1 MTEKIE
7 WYREVLAL
15 EPNSKIFFPLARML
29 EREGELA
36 QACEVLK
43 EGVRRHGEFLEAR
56 LFLVELL
63 ERLGRRDECAAE
75 VEVLAGMLARYEGF
89 WSAWS
94 ASAGRAG
101 QDPALFVRML
111 GLSLKQPDLTV
122 AELLRRGLDSF
133 GQGQGKA
140 WDQPGAVQPG
150 AVQTGAVQPGAA
162 QPEAIRSGAVQPEAA
177 QPEAPRPASSEPA
190 LPASEAAGA
199 APSLSEASAA
209 DASGTLQTP
218 APFRAASRL
227 AAEEAPAEGQRLPAA
242 EAEAMPEETSAGA
255 SCAEPAEA
263 KPEPAETKPEAAE
276 AEVAPG
282 KAEAAAAEAEPESA
296 EAEPAPGKA
305 GGASLKPAAKRP
317 VQAPKAGGASLR
329 TRSMAEVLAEQ
340 GDLASAAEIYDELA
354 LAAPEG
360 ERDVLFRRRDEL
372 KALQAAQPQAP
383 GRAAESAEGAASST
397 RKILNLLETLAVRV
411 EARANS

>member
-140 WDQPGAVQPG
+140 WDQPGAVQTG
-150 AVQTGAVQPGAA
+150 TVQSGAA

-190 LPASEAAGA
+190 LPASEAAGD
-199 APSLSEASAA
+199 APSLSEASAS
-209 DASGTLQTP
+209 DAIGTRQTP
-218 APFRAASRL
+218 VPSRAASRL

-263 KPEPAETKPEAAE
+263 KP
-276 AEVAPG
+276 
-282 KAEAAAAEAEPESA
+282 AAAEAEPAAAEADPVPGKAEPATAEAKPESA

-305 GGASLKPAAKRP
+305 GGASLKPAAAKRP
-317 VQAPKAGGASLR
+317 VQAPKAGGTSLR

-354 LAAPEG
+354 MAAPEG
-360 ERDVLFRRRDEL
+360 ERDVLLRRRDEL

-383 GRAAESAEGAASST
+383 GRAAEVATEGAASST